1 MNVTV
6 ESSNLRL
13 ESRGGGDCEPAGL
26 SELCQVILAWFLL
39 YYNDRANHRK
49 GAKRIGIMS
58 SNLHG
63 FYIWELCQV
72 ISELCQVIKNSLI
85 SGVLEASELCQVIWE
100 LCQVIENA
108 K

>member
-1 MNVTV
+1 M
-6 ESSNLRL
+6 SRFLFQALRL
-13 ESRGGGDCEPAGL
+13 FPLYEGIL
-26 SELCQVILAWFLL
+26 SGMKCWELCQVIMAWFLL
-39 YYNDRANHRK
+39 YYNDRANHCK